1 MAFNTQA
8 ACDRMKLAQSSK
20 ELTTFFLDGPAFK
33 QGVLNRFRLAVE
45 TTRRPSLQTRR

>member
-33 QGVLNRFRLAVE
+33 QGVLNRLRLAVE
-45 TTRRPSLQTRR
+45 TTRRLQTRR